1 MFSINCTSVVLVA
14 LVMLV
19 VLTIFEQP
27 TSKSNCKV
35 NIETLVID
43 FITCMRMPPNVES

>member
-19 VLTIFEQP
+19 VLAVFEQP

-35 NIETLVID
+35 NIETVMIN
-43 FITCMRMPPNVES
+43 FIKCMRNRPNVES